1 MQIANFIFKR
11 IDKHERKNISRMFYI
26 LGSIAPD
33 LKIAK
38 HPKFK
43 IYNDSID
50 LIKSKMESLESLG
63 KRRFSY
69 RLGVISHYITDY
81 FCLAHNLQNT
91 LKTRTHLLY
100 EFRLARAIKHYITTH
115 DFGKNIISD
124 SMSILE
130 KHNDMLSMIADKHK
144 LYTKNRC
151 DNFADQMFL
160 DMNLAFS
167 VCMALAI
174 FVLN

>member
-1 MQIANFIFKR
+1 M
-11 IDKHERKNISRMFYI
+11 DKHERKNISRMFFI

-33 LKIAK
+33 IKIAK

-91 LKTRTHLLY
+91 LKT
-100 EFRLARAIKHYITTH
+100 
-115 DFGKNIISD
+115 
-124 SMSILE
+124 
-130 KHNDMLSMIADKHK
+130 
-144 LYTKNRC
+144 
-151 DNFADQMFL
+151 
-160 DMNLAFS
+160 
-167 VCMALAI
+167 
-174 FVLN
+174 